1 MSKRCVKKLSGK
13 CYETLSSAS
22 TIGFDAQNSDVEARL
37 RYILPMLPKS
47 MRVEYAD
54 SVWGSLGAAIGW
66 RDDDRV
72 AASDRAV
79 DADGSDGEI
88 TKSVTKIADWYVRT
102 DRFISVV
109 SELIPGY
116 EPPKRFPASGVKRE
130 GALTVVWW
138 DGKTCIANI
147 KDQLADQYLKMN
159 PERGS
164 P

>member
-1 MSKRCVKKLSGK
+1 MMSC
-13 CYETLSSAS
+13 AS
-22 TIGFDAQNSDVEARL
+22 TESFDRQVSDAEAKL
-37 RYILPMLPKS
+37 RNILPTLPKCE
-47 MRVEYAD
+47 RTEYAD
-54 SVWGSLGAAIGW
+54 SVWDGLRAAIGW
-66 RDDDRV
+66 RDDDTV
-72 AASDRAV
+72 TASDRAV
-79 DADGSDGEI
+79 DVDGSDGEI

-138 DGKTCIANI
+138 NGKTCIANI
-147 KDQLADQYLKMN
+147 QDQLADQYLKMN
-159 PERGS
+159 PELGS